1 MSIEIPSVETSQAQ
15 SLVQKQVSPNK
26 SASMINNCQLGK
38 PGGDQQINPE
48 SFLDVHVEN
57 SGDVYQGDAF

>member
-38 PGGDQQINPE
+38 PGGDLQINPE
-48 SFLDVHVEN
+48 SFLDVHV
-57 SGDVYQGDAF
+57 